1 MLPSDII
8 QYSINLK
15 NYFKTKDP
23 FEIARQLDISIHY
36 VNFNKKAVQA
46 YTLKPFE
53 NFPPVICINSNF
65 DIKSQKVLCA
75 HELGHAI
82 FHQDTFNHFD
92 GNPIIN
98 SKEYEA
104 NLFAVTLLFELSKF
118 NMNILKMDNYL
129 LKSLLD
135 YNIKF

>member
-1 MLPSDII
+1 MLPSDIV

-15 NYFKTKDP
+15 NYFKTNDP
-23 FEIARQLDISIHY
+23 FKIAQNLDISINY
-36 VNFNKKAVQA
+36 INLNKKAVQA

-53 NFPPVICINSNF
+53 NAPPIISINSNF
-65 DIKSQKVLCA
+65 DMRSQKILCA

-92 GNPIIN
+92 GDSIMN

-104 NLFAVTLLFELSKF
+104 NLFAVALLFDLSKF
-118 NMNILKMDNYL
+118 NMSILKMDNYL

-135 YNIKF
+135 YNIK